1 MEILGFVFILLL
13 YFLLYFIASVVIVS
27 LCVLFIQK
35 WLSKRLL
42 SIIVPIAVLVIAIL
56 IPNLLHRFVW
66 CEKGM
71 FSSPD
76 GSRTVTIETWPDP
89 FSSIIQEKNIELKL
103 VDTATSQILAKK
115 NFTTQEMFV
124 TGQSSFEVDWR
135 KNGAA
140 TVTLVE
146 TGQKY
151 VIPN

>member
-1 MEILGFVFILLL
+1 
-13 YFLLYFIASVVIVS
+13 
-27 LCVLFIQK
+27 
-35 WLSKRLL
+35 
-42 SIIVPIAVLVIAIL
+42 
-56 IPNLLHRFVW
+56 
-66 CEKGM
+66 M